1 MTRPSTSLP
10 RVECSAVPES
20 RRPALVRQRD
30 QDLIGVLEPLLLAE
44 LEFRRRGKWMA
55 MLHPVGKACPRCG
68 KPMKAVPDEASE
80 GQSRSS
86 ASTATTNL
94 CATPTLS

>member
-1 MTRPSTSLP
+1 
-10 RVECSAVPES
+10 
-20 RRPALVRQRD
+20 VRQRD

-55 MLHPVGKACPRCG
+55 MLHPVRKACPPCG

-94 CATPTLS
+94 CATPTLSNGRTVRCGVRSRRDFASRAQFS